1 MFETSSQCYSLLRS
15 SKNVFRQ
22 RCPLLDFTRDNN
34 PVQPGRRSPQSKEL
48 LSKKSYFLHQRGD
61 QFFKESRFKKAKE
74 SYQKSLEYYKAEGDS
89 KGAGLALTR
98 LGRAQE
104 ILGEYS
110 QAKRA
115 YEESLALFQ
124 NSNDLP
130 GIARSKAHLGNI
142 GWATGDYQ
150 EAAKLL
156 QDALNFY
163 HAAQDTSGQA
173 WVQDLMGNLRLAM
186 HEADVAEQHYRT
198 AYSLV
203 EPMGKNLQAEAWD
216 FFHLATVNFF
226 REKWDLAKEG
236 FSQSLQCFTRL
247 KDELGQAA
255 ALIHLGEI
263 GCAQKKFAEAEE
275 QLRKAVELVL
285 KSECRPLLADAL
297 TGVAQLLKAKG
308 DERKAVS
315 LLMVTLSHPTCRQQT
330 KDRMVALS
338 MALQSSFT
346 ATEAHAGFEWAKSVS
361 LEEMAS
367 GWVHSLSSK
376 TREKK

>member
-1 MFETSSQCYSLLRS
+1 
-15 SKNVFRQ
+15 
-22 RCPLLDFTRDNN
+22 LLDFSRDNN
-34 PVQPGRRSPQSKEL
+34 PVQPNRRSPRDKEL
-48 LSKKSYFLHQRGD
+48 LSKKSYFLHQQGD

-74 SYQKSLEYYKAEGDS
+74 SYRKSVEYYKAEGDS

-98 LGRAQE
+98 LGLAQE

-110 QAKRA
+110 NARRD

-124 NSNDLP
+124 NLNDLP
-130 GIARSKAHLGNI
+130 GIARSKAHLGNV
-142 GWATGDYQ
+142 GWATGEYQ
-150 EAAKLL
+150 EASKLL

-173 WVQDLMGNLRLAM
+173 WVQDLMGNLRLALR
-186 HEADVAEQHYRT
+186 EADAAERHYRA

-203 EPMGKNLQAEAWD
+203 EPLGKNLQAEGWN
-216 FFHLATVNFF
+216 FFHLATVDFF

-236 FSQSLQCFTRL
+236 FSWALQCFTRL
-247 KDELGQAA
+247 KDDLGQAA

-263 GCAQKKFAEAEE
+263 GCAQKKLPEAEE
-275 QLRKAVELVL
+275 YLRKAVELIL
-285 KSECRPLLADAL
+285 KTECRPILADAL

-338 MALQSSFT
+338 MVLQSSFT
-346 ATEAHAGFEWAKSVS
+346 ATEAHAGFEWAKSIS

-367 GWVHSLSSK
+367 GWVNSLSAK
-376 TREKK
+376 TRGKK

>member
-1 MFETSSQCYSLLRS
+1 M
-15 SKNVFRQ
+15 
-22 RCPLLDFTRDNN
+22 LDFTRDDHS
-34 PVQPGRRSPQSKEL
+34 VQPTRRSPQAKEL
-48 LSKKSYFLHQRGD
+48 LSKKSYFLHQQGD

-74 SYQKSLEYYKAEGDS
+74 SYQKSLDYYKAEGDS
-89 KGAGLALTR
+89 KGTGLTLTR
-98 LGRAQE
+98 MGRAKE

-110 QAKRA
+110 GARRD

-124 NSNDLP
+124 NLNDLP

-150 EAAKLL
+150 EASKLL

-163 HAAQDTSGQA
+163 HAAQDVVGQA

-186 HEADVAEQHYRT
+186 REAEAAELHYRT
-198 AYSLV
+198 AHSLV
-203 EPMGKNLQAEAWD
+203 ESLGKNLQSEAWN
-216 FFHLATVNFF
+216 FFHLATVDFF
-226 REKWDLAKEG
+226 REKWEGAKEG
-236 FSQSLQCFTRL
+236 FSESLQCFVRL

-263 GCAQKKFAEAEE
+263 SSTQKKLSESEDY
-275 QLRKAVELVL
+275 LRRGVELVL
-285 KSECRPLLADAL
+285 KSECRPILADAL
-297 TGVAQLLKAKG
+297 TGVAQLLKAKD

-346 ATEAHAGFEWAKSVS
+346 STEAHAGFEWAKSVS
-361 LEEMAS
+361 LEEMAA

-376 TREKK
+376 PKGKK